1 MALLDDVKTRLNIT
15 GTYHD
20 NLLNAYIADVKDY
33 VDSAGV
39 DSSDAKAVGL
49 IARGV
54 ADMWNF
60 GAGEGKLSQ
69 LFMQRCAQMA
79 IEAQASGGE

>member
-1 MALLDDVKTRLNIT
+1 MALLDDVKIRLNIT

-20 NLLNAYIADVKDY
+20 NLLNGYIEDVKDY
-33 VDSAGV
+33 IESAGV
-39 DSSDAKAVGL
+39 DPADTKAIGL

-60 GAGEGKLSQ
+60 GAGEGKLSP

-79 IEAQASGGE
+79 IEGKPSSGD